1 VTVDFEHRLLYYK
14 KSGVAHAHGSAVSAA
29 ISRLWAYSARK
40 ASASG
45 VTDHA
50 SHLGDHFL
58 VIKRLAEKPAVGGN
72 IDMSNVGEKG
82 WQICA
87 EIIGTLLTNKMP
99 N

>member
-1 VTVDFEHRLLYYK
+1 VTVDFKHRRLYHH
-14 KSGVAHAHGSAVSAA
+14 KSGVAHTFGSAVSAA
-29 ISRLWAYSARK
+29 IARLWPYSAQK

-45 VTDHA
+45 ADQA

-58 VIKRLAEKPAVGGN
+58 GIKRLAEKPAVGGN
-72 IDMSNVGEKG
+72 IDVSNAGEIG

-87 EIIGTLLTNKMP
+87 EIIDRLLTNKMP